1 MSIVRRSGVVGVF
14 LLGCVT
20 ARGAS
25 ADVVTDWDN
34 VLINAIR
41 ATGGGPGPI
50 ARNGALMH
58 VAIYDA
64 VNSIDHGYQ
73 TMHTNLVVPA
83 TTSKVAAAAQAAH
96 NVLAELYP
104 AAQYPTLNAAFNN
117 ALATSLAAV
126 PVGQA
131 KIDGISLGQN
141 VAASTMIWHAADGS
155 SANVPYTATPGP
167 GVWQPTA
174 PDFTPAW
181 GPGWGAVTPMV
192 MPIGSMF
199 RPPPPPALTSQ
210 AYIDATNEVK
220 SLGSINSAT
229 RTKEQTDIAYFWA
242 NDRNGSEKPPG
253 QLNVITQIIAANKGN
268 TLEQNARLFA
278 LVNVAMMEAS
288 VAAWDEKFTTDLWRP
303 IDAIRNAAQVNNGI
317 VADPTWTPLS
327 DQLNGWT
334 PPFPAY
340 ISGHATFAGA
350 WAEVLKDYYGTDAI
364 SFDATSGGHAA
375 L

>member
-1 MSIVRRSGVVGVF
+1 
-14 LLGCVT
+14 
-20 ARGAS
+20 
-25 ADVVTDWDN
+25 
-34 VLINAIR
+34 
-41 ATGGGPGPI
+41 
-50 ARNGALMH
+50 
-58 VAIYDA
+58 
-64 VNSIDHGYQ
+64 
-73 TMHTNLVVPA
+73 
-83 TTSKVAAAAQAAH
+83 
-96 NVLAELYP
+96 
-104 AAQYPTLNAAFNN
+104 
-117 ALATSLAAV
+117 
-126 PVGQA
+126 VGQA
-131 KIDGISLGQN
+131 KIDGIALGQN
-141 VAASTMIWHAADGS
+141 VAASTMIWHANDGS
-155 SANVPYTATPGP
+155 SANVPYTATAGP

-210 AYIDATNEVK
+210 AYINAVNEVK
-220 SLGSINSAT
+220 ALGAVNSAT
-229 RTKEQTDIAYFWA
+229 RTQEQTNIAYFWA

-253 QLNVITQIIAANKGN
+253 QLNAITQTIAASKGN

-288 VAAWDEKFTTDLWRP
+288 VVAWDEKFTTNLWRP
-303 IDAIRNAAQVNNGI
+303 IDAIRNAGLVNNGI

-350 WAEVLKDYYGTDAI
+350 WAQVLKDYYGTDAI
-364 SFDATSGGHAA
+364 SFDATSDDLAGTRHFDSLSAAAIEDGRSRIYLGVHYQFDADYGISTGQSVGDYVFANAFAAVPEPASVGLVVIGGMA
-375 L
+375 LLARRRMRRATPV